1 VLNPRVDSKET
12 DRDVH
17 EEKASETQ
25 NRHRLTISTRD
36 ANCVWLSQNRT
47 TETKDKFHS
56 RPRSQSPGTQIQV
69 FIT

>member
-25 NRHRLTISTRD
+25 NRHRLTISNRD
-36 ANCVWLSQNRT
+36 ANCVWLSQKRT
-47 TETKDKFHS
+47 TETKDKFNS
-56 RPRSQSPGTQIQV
+56 RLSSQSPETEIRL
-69 FIT
+69 FIA